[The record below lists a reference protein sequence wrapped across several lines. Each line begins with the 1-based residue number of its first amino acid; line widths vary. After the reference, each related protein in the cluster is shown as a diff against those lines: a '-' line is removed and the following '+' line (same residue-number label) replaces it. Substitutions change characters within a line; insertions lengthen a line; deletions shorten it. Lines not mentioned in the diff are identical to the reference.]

1 MTDKNNTKTVR
12 VKDKIKAIY
21 PHIVV
26 GGKIDK
32 PCFSIHWYDVKK
44 KEMYIG
50 YSSYNLN
57 YVREWLKENFEI
69 VEPEIDNLLKRQK
82 TEIERLK
89 SMNQAKLD
97 CIHDLQNENEI
108 LSRNADTAFQDGLN
122 ERRDLFAPEIK
133 AEAYKEFAEKA
144 KENFQNLEYSA
155 DTDRKTVKVEE
166 MKEQINWV
174 LHSVVAET
182 LDNILEEL
190 VGENNE
196 RNIV

>member
-69 VEPEIDNLLKRQK
+69 VEPEIDNLINRQK
-82 TEIERLK
+82 AEIEKLK
-89 SMNQAKLD
+89 GSTIVSNIMESQRIKREA
-97 CIHDLQNENEI
+97 
-108 LSRNADTAFQDGLN
+108 
-122 ERRDLFAPEIK
+122 K
-133 AEAYKEFAEKA
+133 AEAYKEFATQLKCGVP
-144 KENFQNLEYSA
+144 Y
-155 DTDRKTVKVEE
+155 DTGVIRCKDVDE
-166 MKEQINWV
+166 
-174 LHSVVAET
+174 
-182 LDNILEEL
+182 ILKKMIDKL
-190 VGENNE
+190 
-196 RNIV
+196 